1 MSDPSSTFRNV
12 LELVR
17 AKLVT
22 LDAALVIR
30 LWRHIVKHLVEYLT
44 FTRL

>member
-1 MSDPSSTFRNV
+1 MTDPSSTFRNL

-17 AKLVT
+17 EKLVEI
-22 LDAALVIR
+22 DAGLISR
-30 LWRHIVKHLVEYLT
+30 LWRHVVKYLFEYLT